1 LGALADTLDIY
12 RIHHVPFPA
21 GLSAADVKEII
32 AAGRWEWVTEYQTKE
47 IAAIVGPRLVAVIAD
62 YLQKASQQKTP
73 LKYVLFS
80 AHDSTITSV
89 LTTLQI
95 PFKAQPPYA
104 SDVNFALFKTAADEY
119 VVKVS
124 YNEKPVAIPGCS
136 ATGCTLAQFMKL
148 AAQ

>member
-1 LGALADTLDIY
+1 MGALADTLDIY